1 MDDFTCPR
9 CRTSKFQNPSLKMMV
24 NVCGHGLCESC
35 VDLLFLKG
43 SGSCPE
49 CKIPL
54 RRNNFR
60 VQLFEDASVE
70 KEVDIRK
77 RILRDFCKKEE
88 DFSSLKDYN
97 NYLEEVETL
106 IYNLS
111 NDIDVVNTNKKIEQY
126 KKDNKEQI
134 MKNKGKLGRDEYEL
148 EEMLELE
155 KQTDEQ
161 RKYAIQL
168 EEVEDKKK
176 KIREKEALIDELMFS
191 NADAKNIIDTFAQQ
205 AQQNKEE
212 KVKPLPPKVSQF
224 STGIQFGRQPHAN
237 FLPLPSDEGPLFSYK
252 PIVFSSDGPRT
263 PIDSEIVSKGFIT
276 HIRSETEQERAGGFQ
291 ANIACK
297 RALQEAMTGL
307 FHSKRSSSVH

>member
-1 MDDFTCPR
+1 
-9 CRTSKFQNPSLKMMV
+9 MV

-60 VQLFEDASVE
+60 VQLFEDALVE

-77 RILRDFCKKEE
+77 RILRDFNKKEE
-88 DFSSLKDYN
+88 DFNSLKEYN
-97 NYLEEVETL
+97 NYLEEVETI
-106 IYNLS
+106 IYNLC
-111 NDIDVVNTNKKIEQY
+111 NDIDIVNTNKKIEQY

-134 MKNKGKLGRDEYEL
+134 MKSKGRLGRDEYEL
-148 EEMLELE
+148 EELLELE
-155 KQTDEQ
+155 KQMEEQ
-161 RKYAIQL
+161 RKQEMQL
-168 EEVEDKKK
+168 EQVESKKK

-191 NADAKNIIDTFAQQ
+191 NADAKNILDTFAQQ
-205 AQQNKEE
+205 AHQNKEE
-212 KVKPLPPKVSQF
+212 KMKPSPAKVTQF
-224 STGIQFGRQPHAN
+224 SSGIQIGRQTQSS
-237 FLPLPSDEGPLFSYK
+237 FLPVPTDEGPLFSYK
-252 PIVFSSDGPRT
+252 SIVFSTDGPKT
-263 PIDSEIVSKGFIT
+263 PSDNEIVTKGFIN
-276 HIRSETEQERAGGFQ
+276 HIRSENEPARAGGFQ

-307 FHSKRSSSVH
+307 FYSKKSSSVH